1 MEHSTSQRIEE
12 ADSARRYELIVVFLT
27 ALIYL
32 GCILSPPTLMD
43 DVDAVPYMSEHG
55 RSAYREYLAKMTP
68 RAFAVAPNG
77 AWCWAEEGEDPDS
90 RALAT
95 CEKKGGQPC
104 RLYSVDDQVVW
115 RDDPGA
121 VQRSTTIAS
130 RGAPETGGAVGG
142 KTGAT
147 N

>member
-1 MEHSTSQRIEE
+1 
-12 ADSARRYELIVVFLT
+12 
-27 ALIYL
+27 
-32 GCILSPPTLMD
+32 
-43 DVDAVPYMSEHG
+43 
-55 RSAYREYLAKMTP
+55 
-68 RAFAVAPNG
+68 
-77 AWCWAEEGEDPDS
+77 CWAEEGEDPDS

-115 RDDPGA
+115 RDDPAA
-121 VQRSTTIAS
+121 VQRSTIIAS
-130 RGAPETGGAVGG
+130 SGAPETGGAVGG